1 MNKKTKEVIVK
12 YTILTITLFI
22 ASLSFNIFI
31 SPLNIVLGGN
41 NGVAVL
47 IEFIF
52 KISPFVTLILLS
64 IFFLILS
71 YFFLDKKQT
80 ISIAYASLIYP
91 FLVKFSYPIARF
103 ISLDI
108 NDLLLASIYIGIISG
123 ITNGI
128 ILNLGFNNGGVN
140 VIGNILY
147 KYYKISY
154 SKSMFLLN
162 ALIVI
167 LGGIYIGPDNLLYA
181 VVILYINSYV
191 IDKVILNQSKYKCFE
206 IITKK
211 EKLVEDYLENVLH
224 RNYTKIKL
232 NQEKYLLVTAIKT
245 KEYSKLKNFI
255 KTIDKDA
262 FFLIRN
268 SYDAK
273 ITY

>member
-22 ASLSFNIFI
+22 AALSFNIFI

-47 IEFIF
+47 IEFVF
-52 KISPFVTLILLS
+52 KVRPFVTLIVLS
-64 IFFLILS
+64 LFFLILS

-91 FLVKFSYPIARF
+91 FLVKFSYPIAKF

-154 SKSMFLLN
+154 SKSMFILN
-162 ALIVI
+162 GLIVL

-211 EKLVEDYLENVLH
+211 EELVEDYLEHELH

-232 NQEKYLLVTAIKT
+232 NKDKFLLMTVIKS
-245 KEYSKLKNFI
+245 KEYSMLKKFI
-255 KTIDKDA
+255 KTIDEDA